1 MVIICLFISIFHS
14 VFLTLINKYKNLM
27 YWQISSKIYLY
38 QQRYFVLRF
47 ILLHDILCLIK
58 KLNIQNDV
66 YSVCLIFPTKG
77 KFIEHLGNVT
87 FTDSF
92 LGSKDHGG
100 VLFFTPTFQ
109 PLDGLALP
117 QVSFLCGVLI
127 QKLEVPWAK
136 VFPLRLLLALGTQYN
151 GEPSLKHSLVQ

>member
-1 MVIICLFISIFHS
+1 MVAYMVLF
-14 VFLTLINKYKNLM
+14 
-27 YWQISSKIYLY
+27 
-38 QQRYFVLRF
+38 
-47 ILLHDILCLIK
+47 
-58 KLNIQNDV
+58 
-66 YSVCLIFPTKG
+66 LIFPTTG
-77 KFIEHLGNVT
+77 KFVEHLGNVT

-117 QVSFLCGVLI
+117 QVSFLCGLLI

-136 VFPLRLLLALGTQYN
+136 VFPLRLLLALGAQYN
-151 GEPSLKHSLVQ
+151 GEPSLEHPEKKMLLLKHILSSEYMILAHSSTPPVM